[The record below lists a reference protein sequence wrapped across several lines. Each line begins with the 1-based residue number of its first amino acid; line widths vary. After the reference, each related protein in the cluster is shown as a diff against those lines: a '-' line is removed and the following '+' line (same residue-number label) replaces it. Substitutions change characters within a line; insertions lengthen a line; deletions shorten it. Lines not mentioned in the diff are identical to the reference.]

1 MHILRFQV
9 SKYRDLQRCTLCTY
23 WVFVHFYTK
32 LCTLQCAQCAVC
44 STRYRSG
51 DGMCQNLHNPSNL
64 FVWRSCVSNL
74 KGSNKFSDI
83 LKYQDRFAHVLIWKY
98 ALEILYLYMF
108 ITEQFSL
115 IILWRSWDFMFCM
128 PWGFMFLNL
137 SRSTQFSFRVLCR
150 SGGSKF

>member
-1 MHILRFQV
+1 MHYCAYLKISGFEISRSTEMHLVHILGF
-9 SKYRDLQRCTLCTY
+9 
-23 WVFVHFYTK
+23 
-32 LCTLQCAQCAVC
+32 CAFLYQALHSAVC
-44 STRYRSG
+44 STRCRSG

-64 FVWRSCVSNL
+64 IVWRSCVSNL
-74 KGSNKFSDI
+74 KGSNKFSNI

-115 IILWRSWDFMFCM
+115 IILWRSWDSMFCM